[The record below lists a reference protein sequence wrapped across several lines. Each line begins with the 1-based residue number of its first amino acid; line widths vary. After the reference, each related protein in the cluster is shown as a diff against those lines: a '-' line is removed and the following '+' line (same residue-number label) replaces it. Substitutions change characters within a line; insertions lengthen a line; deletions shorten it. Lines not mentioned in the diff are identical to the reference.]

1 MSNNCPFC
9 AMGDDRQFLATSLV
23 LGIWDRFP
31 VSPGH
36 ALLVPRRHVKTW
48 FDATEQEQQAL
59 IAAIG
64 AAKTAIELEH
74 APDGY
79 NIGINSGEAAGQ
91 TISHLHVHLIP
102 RYKGDVDDPRGGV
115 RLVLPEKAAY
125 WGS

>member
-1 MSNNCPFC
+1 
-9 AMGDDRQFLATSLV
+9 MGDDRQFLATSLV